1 MSGYD
6 SSNFNNNTYL
16 FQHTN
21 DLSATLENSSTAMFK
36 CIEPAFLSEFEAH
49 LLRSEQ
55 PISVD
60 ETEVISALG
69 HQGIWINKHEI
80 INWKGDL
87 SIDRYELN
95 EDPYPEIIHKK
106 MEQDLVYVQELAVR
120 YLRPPK
126 APTPGDIIIKHVRAY
141 FSD

>member
-1 MSGYD
+1 MSEYD
-6 SSNFNNNTYL
+6 SSNYNNNTYL

-36 CIEPAFLSEFEAH
+36 CVEPAFLSEFEAH

-106 MEQDLVYVQELAVR
+106 MENHFERSKKEDVNYWDSV
-120 YLRPPK
+120 
-126 APTPGDIIIKHVRAY
+126 
-141 FSD
+141 